1 MVLIYSKDIDDFVND
16 VINCLDED
24 FVRFSE
30 SDKININEMEFSN
43 NGSSYLIRTDVLTP

>member
-1 MVLIYSKDIDDFVND
+1 MILINSKDIDDFVND

-30 SDKININEMEFSN
+30 SDKINNTLKKLDHLIN
-43 NGSSYLIRTDVLTP
+43 